1 MQRNRINCKELN
13 IIFHST
19 AMGQM
24 KRFFMFFGLCF
35 LTVNSLQA
43 QQAKPQFLTD
53 GKAYENLQEA
63 FDAARDGSIVEI
75 PAGRFDQAGTL
86 KANSV
91 TISGIDDKTILFDK
105 TTGGK
110 GLLVIKGNNT
120 IIRNI
125 ECFGVQVSDKN
136 GACVRLEG
144 KNLELDRVYFHD
156 SQQGLLTSSSPGN
169 VLIRNSKFERLG
181 QIGRAHGIYV
191 GGGILTIQDS
201 QFLSSRDEGHEIK
214 SRAKETFI
222 ERTVVASLNGKDS
235 RLIDIPNGGI
245 LMVSDSVLQQGN
257 KTSNWNLIG
266 YGQEGYKHKYNDIGL
281 FGNIVIMDRQ
291 NGSHVLDVKS
301 KKVKPEVSG
310 NAFIGKHKDKFNDS
324 NFVFAT
330 REDAKLPAY
339 PFLPPIPK

>member
-1 MQRNRINCKELN
+1 VKQFLVLI
-13 IIFHST
+13 
-19 AMGQM
+19 
-24 KRFFMFFGLCF
+24 GLCF

-43 QQAKPQFLTD
+43 QEAKPQFLTD
-53 GKAYENLQEA
+53 GKPYKNLQKA
-63 FDAARDGSIVEI
+63 FDAAKDGSIIEL
-75 PAGRFDQAGTL
+75 PAGRFNQAGTL

-91 TISGIDDKTILFDK
+91 TISGSDNKTILFDK

-110 GLLVIKGNNT
+110 GLLVIKGDNT

-156 SQQGLLTSSSPGN
+156 SQQGLLTSSKPGN
-169 VLIRNSKFERLG
+169 ILIRNSKFERLG
-181 QIGRAHGIYV
+181 QIGRAHAIYV

-222 ERTVVASLNGKDS
+222 ERTIIASLNGKDS

-245 LMVSDSVLQQGN
+245 LMISDSVLQQGN

-266 YGQEGYKHKYNDIGL
+266 FGQEGYKYKYNDVGL

-291 NGSHVLDVKS
+291 NGSHVLDIKS
-301 KKVKPEVSG
+301 KKVKPEISG

-330 REDAKLPAY
+330 REDAKMAPY